1 MQSIEQS
8 IIKGLLYDDEYSRKV
23 YPYLKE
29 EYFDGAS
36 REVFNLF
43 GELYDK
49 YTTIPSMEAMLV
61 SIQSKGLSE
70 DVFESAV
77 STLQSAYEAKD
88 EAPDTKWLID
98 ETEKYCTDKAL
109 FNAIYKS
116 ISIIEGSDKLLDK
129 HAIPEILDEALSI
142 SFEQSVGSD
151 YLEDAMRRYE
161 HYTNVDQRLT
171 FPLSALNKLTNG
183 GLPPKTLSAFLAGS
197 NVGKSALMCFLAGE
211 WLRAGKNVLYI
222 TLEMSEEAVQE
233 RIDANLLDITTDQ
246 LNDPGLNKEWF
257 LGKVNALKLKT
268 VGKLI
273 VKEYPTSGAHSG
285 HFRHLLKELRQ
296 KKKFKPDV
304 IFVDY
309 INICLS
315 SRYKPGAGA
324 NSYTT
329 VKSTAEELRG
339 LAVEFEVPI
348 VTATQTTREGM
359 SSQNP
364 DMASTSE
371 SVGLPQTLDWFA
383 AIVTNEE
390 LMELGRQMIILIKTR
405 FGNKQSVKRQLVA
418 IDWDKMRY
426 SSVDEDEDAKDRKVR
441 EVQKAVV
448 NGAEVAFNMADKPNK
463 RVTGIPSDVTWD

>member
-8 IIKGLLYDDEYSRKV
+8 IIKGLMYDEVFSRKV

-29 EYFDGAS
+29 EYFDGSA

-88 EAPDTKWLID
+88 EASDTAWLID

-116 ISIIEGSDKLLDK
+116 ISIIEGNDKQLDK

-151 YLEDAMRRYE
+151 YLEDALRRFE
-161 HYTNVDQRLT
+161 HYTNTEQRLA
-171 FPLSALNKLTNG
+171 FPINALNKLTNG

-211 WLRAGKNVLYI
+211 WLKAGKNVLYI

-246 LNDPGLNKEWF
+246 LNNPDLDKEWF

-273 VKEYPTSGAHSG
+273 VKEYPTGGAHSG

-309 INICLS
+309 INICAS
-315 SRYKPGAGA
+315 ARYKAGSGA

-339 LAVEFEVPI
+339 LAVEFELPI

-364 DMASTSE
+364 GMDSTSE
-371 SVGLPQTLDWFA
+371 SVGLPQTLDFFA
-383 AIVTNEE
+383 AIVTNDD
-390 LMELGRQMIILIKTR
+390 LMEMGRQMVILIKTR
-405 FGNKQSVKRQLVA
+405 FGNKQGMKRQLVG

-426 SSVDEDEDAKDRKVR
+426 SDVDEGDDTNDRKVR
-441 EVQKAVV
+441 DVQKAVT
-448 NGAEVAFNMADKPNK
+448 NGAEAAFNMADKK
-463 RVTGIPSDVTWD
+463 RVTGIPSDVNWGE

>member
-1 MQSIEQS
+1 MQSIESS

-43 GELYDK
+43 GELFDK
-49 YTTIPSMEAMLV
+49 YSTIPSMEAMLV
-61 SIQSKGLSE
+61 SIQTKGLSE

-77 STLQSAYEAKD
+77 SMLQGAYTSKD
-88 EAPDTKWLID
+88 DAPDTKWLVD

-151 YLEDAMRRYE
+151 YLEDAMRRFEY
-161 HYTNVDQRLT
+161 YTNTELRLK
-171 FPLSALNKLTNG
+171 FPLDALNALTNG

-211 WLRAGKNVLYI
+211 WLKAGKNVLYI

-233 RIDANLLDITTDQ
+233 RIDANLLDISTDD
-246 LNDPGLNKEWF
+246 LKNPDLDKEWF

-273 VKEYPTSGAHSG
+273 VKEYPTSSAHSG

-304 IFVDY
+304 IFIDY
-309 INICLS
+309 INICAS
-315 SRYKPGAGA
+315 ARYKAGSGA

-339 LAVEFEVPI
+339 LAVEFELPI

-364 DMASTSE
+364 DMTSTSE
-371 SVGLPQTLDWFA
+371 SVGLPQTLDFFA
-383 AIVTNEE
+383 AIVTNDE
-390 LMELGRQMIILIKTR
+390 LMEMGRQMMILIKTR
-405 FGNKQSVKRQLVA
+405 FGNKQGMKRQLVG
-418 IDWDKMRY
+418 IDWNKMRY
-426 SSVDEDEDAKDRKVR
+426 HDVETEGDKDQKV
-441 EVQKAVV
+441 KAVQQAV
-448 NGAEVAFNMADKPNK
+448 AKEEPVFNGSK
-463 RVTGIPSDVTWD
+463 RVTGIPSDIQWD